1 MNELVSLNQIVSE
14 IKFFENQATESFW
27 EIGKRL
33 SIAREQV
40 NHGEWMN
47 WVSSNLGYSYD
58 TTNNL
63 IKVYKEFPNFDANQ
77 NLGFQKMLSLTSIKD
92 EDERQDFIDKH
103 EVEDMTTRKLQ
114 DEIKK
119 YKRSLEET
127 ENKLN
132 ETVKEK
138 DEEIGKL
145 RVSNNSLYG
154 ELQIEK
160 SRSPEVIEKEVIKEI
175 VPDDYELTKAQLE
188 NANKRLE
195 KLMQVNQSLKDKEKL
210 AMSKL
215 ESEQAN
221 KKIVEDVSGFHYKI
235 AGFIQEVGG
244 LLYLTEYLDDIPK
257 ENKKLFLDSAR
268 YLREFSEQLYKN
280 IEGYINQN
288 QKGWWMDEKEIENM
302 IYDLENESYCLM
314 KSIDALS
321 IKILPAD
328 ADAESDHTGSL
339 LAVLRNQSE
348 LVYKLAQKINAY
360 TPFKG
365 DLENDW
371 NTKNK

>member
-1 MNELVSLNQIVSE
+1 MNELANLNQLVSE
-14 IKFFENQATESFW
+14 IKFFENQAVTSYW

-33 SIAREQV
+33 SEAKNQLD
-40 NHGEWMN
+40 HGEWLP
-47 WVSSNLGYSYD
+47 WIEENLGYSRK
-58 TTNNL
+58 TASNL
-63 IKVYKEFPNFDANQ
+63 IRVYESYSNGNTSSHLNFSKVLA
-77 NLGFQKMLSLTSIKD
+77 LTSIKD
-92 EDERQDFIDKH
+92 EEERQEFTESHPVD
-103 EVEDMTTRKLQ
+103 DMTVRELKA
-114 DEIKK
+114 EIKE
-119 YKRSLEET
+119 YKASKERET
-127 ENKLN
+127 QELK
-132 ETVKEK
+132 
-138 DEEIGKL
+138 EEISKKDL
-145 RVSNNSLYG
+145 ELNDIKASNERLAS
-154 ELQIEK
+154 ELDKAMEYE
-160 SRSPEVIEKEVIKEI
+160 PEIIEKEVIKEI